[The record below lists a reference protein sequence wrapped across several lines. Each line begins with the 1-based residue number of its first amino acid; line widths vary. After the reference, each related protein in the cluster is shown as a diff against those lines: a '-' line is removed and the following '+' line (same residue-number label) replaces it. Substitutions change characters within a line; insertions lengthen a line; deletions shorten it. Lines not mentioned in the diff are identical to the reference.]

1 MKILAV
7 LGLVLTTT
15 YSYKILLY
23 HGLGTRSH
31 LQLFFPLAEELLSR
45 GHEVTGVYY
54 ASAKIR
60 HENYTEI
67 VTADPVAF
75 ASKRLSEIYMEADQ
89 NSNLGSADPR
99 TLWKTFEL
107 WPTVME
113 TLASTL
119 KSPALQAVLKQKFD
133 VVVSQSIIVG
143 YIADTLDC
151 NIIYMT
157 PFGPA
162 PTIANLIG
170 NQFFPSQ
177 SPAAT
182 SFFDQPEKFGQ
193 RLTNFWITKFHD
205 IWFYSTSYGFYS
217 TLAPQLGY
225 TGPDF
230 METLRDRLQ
239 VLLTNSNPITHDPQ
253 PFLENVVHVGGMHI
267 KPNKPLPADLQDFL
281 DNSPEGVI
289 LVSFGSSITPSS
301 MGEEKRKAF
310 IEAFRQLKQRI
321 IWKWDE
327 DASHDTPDNVLI
339 SKWLPQNDILAHPNL
354 KVFVTHGGLLSTME
368 AIYHGTLL
376 VGTPIANDQ
385 KPNLKRVENNNI
397 GKMLKWGELST
408 EVLVDAINTVL
419 NDKKMAASMKKLSAQ
434 FKDTKERPVEKAAWW
449 VEFVIRNNGTDFLK
463 PKSMHLSMYQA
474 WNLDILAAGV
484 LSLVIVLYINYK
496 ILKLCCSC
504 CCSRF
509 RKVKSD

>member
-1 MKILAV
+1 
-7 LGLVLTTT
+7 LVVALSTT

-107 WPTVME
+107 WPTVIE

-327 DASHDTPDNVLI
+327 DASHDIPANVLI

-419 NDKKMAASMKKLSAQ
+419 NDKEMAASMKKLSAQ

-449 VEFVIRNNGTDFLK
+449 VEFVIRNNGTGFLK
-463 PKSMHLSMYQA
+463 PKSMHLSLYQA